1 MDKAG
6 NVRRYESV
14 LVRRTYRDG
23 KKVRHETLANLS
35 KLPADVIAA
44 VEGTLKGQVLVPAG
58 SEFTITRSLP
68 HGDVAA
74 VAAMARQLGFPALLG
89 PACRS
94 RDLVFALI
102 ISRVIQPASKLSTL
116 ASWADST
123 VGVDLDVATA
133 STDEIYAAM
142 DWLADRQD
150 TIEKKLAAK
159 HLGPQANPSRM
170 ALFDLT
176 SAWMTGRCCELALR
190 GYSRD
195 GKKGLP
201 QIEYGILTDPAGR
214 PVAVRVFAGNTADP
228 VAFTDI
234 VEVVRTQ
241 FGLDRLVLVGDRGMI
256 TSARIDAIREL
267 NDNPDTATGFG
278 WLTAL
283 RAPQIAVLAADDG
296 PLQMS
301 LFDTQ
306 DLAEITH
313 PDYPGE
319 RLIAC
324 RNPALAAQRARK
336 RAALLAATEIDLGA
350 IAERVAAGRLT
361 GAGRPAPGGLRP
373 RCCSGPGPQ
382 AGWRFHRMR
391 RRSR

>member
-283 RAPQIAVLAADDG
+283 RAP
-296 PLQMS
+296 
-301 LFDTQ
+301 
-306 DLAEITH
+306 
-313 PDYPGE
+313 PD
-319 RLIAC
+319 R
-324 RNPALAAQRARK
+324 R
-336 RAALLAATEIDLGA
+336 
-350 IAERVAAGRLT
+350 AGR
-361 GAGRPAPGGLRP
+361 R
-373 RCCSGPGPQ
+373 
-382 AGWRFHRMR
+382 
-391 RRSR
+391 

>member
-176 SAWMTGRCCELALR
+176 SARMTGRCCELASR

-195 GKKGLP
+195 GKKG
-201 QIEYGILTDPAGR
+201 YR
-214 PVAVRVFAGNTADP
+214 KSNTASSPIQPAARWRCGCLP
-228 VAFTDI
+228 VTPPTRSPSPTSSRWCAPNS
-234 VEVVRTQ
+234 
-241 FGLDRLVLVGDRGMI
+241 GLI
-256 TSARIDAIREL
+256 
-267 NDNPDTATGFG
+267 G
-278 WLTAL
+278 WCWSV
-283 RAPQIAVLAADDG
+283 IAA
-296 PLQMS
+296 
-301 LFDTQ
+301 
-306 DLAEITH
+306 
-313 PDYPGE
+313 
-319 RLIAC
+319 
-324 RNPALAAQRARK
+324 
-336 RAALLAATEIDLGA
+336 
-350 IAERVAAGRLT
+350 
-361 GAGRPAPGGLRP
+361 
-373 RCCSGPGPQ
+373 
-382 AGWRFHRMR
+382 
-391 RRSR
+391 